1 MNGFVFAP
9 QRGEKKGPHR
19 IGDGGDEG
27 LAASWNPTAAPHLPH
42 RLRQRVLL
50 LSRFAGED
58 NWLKVPV

>member
-1 MNGFVFAP
+1 MNSLVFAP

-27 LAASWNPTAAPHLPH
+27 ALLPSRYGRGPHLPH
-42 RLRQRVLL
+42 CLRQWVPL

-58 NWLKVPV
+58 NWFKVPV